1 MIELKLID
9 KSYGNQKIL
18 DKISLNIK
26 KGEFISIVGP
36 SGAGKTTLLNI
47 IGTIEDFDKSEKS
60 KFLINSQD
68 ITKLND
74 KNLSKF
80 RNNNIGFV
88 FQFHQLLPELTV
100 EENILLPTMIKG
112 DDKDSS
118 DKYFIELISILGIDG
133 ILNKYPNS
141 ISGGERQRAA
151 VARAMINKPSI
162 LLADEPTGNLDPE
175 NTDRSLELLRSLC
188 EEWGSALV
196 LVSHDPRVI
205 AQFEKQIDWEEI
217 NQVKRTGSDMNS
229 FLEKV
234 EEV

>member
-1 MIELKLID
+1 MIELQLID
-9 KSYGNQKIL
+9 KFYGNQKIL

-68 ITKLND
+68 ITKLSD

-80 RNNNIGFV
+80 RNDNIGFV

-118 DKYFIELISILGIDG
+118 DKYFIELISTLGIDG

-162 LLADEPTGNLDPE
+162 LLADEPTGNLDSKNE
-175 NTDRSLELLRSLC
+175 EEIISLFKKMNKDL
-188 EEWGSALV
+188 GVTIV
-196 LVSHDPRVI
+196 LVTHNHNFSKLADKC
-205 AQFEKQIDWEEI
+205 FTLKDGKW
-217 NQVKRTGSDMNS
+217 S
-229 FLEKV
+229 
-234 EEV
+234 

>member
-68 ITKLND
+68 LTKLSD
-74 KNLSKF
+74 KDLSKF
-80 RNNNIGFV
+80 RNENIGFV

-112 DDKDSS
+112 DEKDSS

-162 LLADEPTGNLDPE
+162 LLADEPTGNLDSKNE
-175 NTDRSLELLRSLC
+175 
-188 EEWGSALV
+188 
-196 LVSHDPRVI
+196 
-205 AQFEKQIDWEEI
+205 EEI
-217 NQVKRTGSDMNS
+217 ISLFK
-229 FLEKV
+229 KV
-234 EEV
+234 NKDLGVTIILVTHNDNFSKLADKCFTLRDGKWF

>member
-1 MIELKLID
+1 MIVLKLID

-26 KGEFISIVGP
+26 KGEFISIVGH

-162 LLADEPTGNLDPE
+162 LLADEPTGNLDSKNE
-175 NTDRSLELLRSLC
+175 EEIISLFKKMNKDL
-188 EEWGSALV
+188 GVTIV
-196 LVSHDPRVI
+196 LVTHNHNFSKLADKC
-205 AQFEKQIDWEEI
+205 FTLKDGKW
-217 NQVKRTGSDMNS
+217 S
-229 FLEKV
+229 
-234 EEV
+234 

>member
-9 KSYGNQKIL
+9 KSFGNQKIL

-68 ITKLND
+68 ITKLSD

-80 RNNNIGFV
+80 RNDNIGFV

-100 EENILLPTMIKG
+100 KENILLPAMIKG
-112 DDKDSS
+112 DNKDSS
-118 DKYFIELISILGIDG
+118 DKYFIELITILGIDG

-162 LLADEPTGNLDPE
+162 LLADEPTGNLDSKNE
-175 NTDRSLELLRSLC
+175 EEIISLFKKMNKDL
-188 EEWGSALV
+188 GVTIV
-196 LVSHDPRVI
+196 LVTHNLNFSKLADKC
-205 AQFEKQIDWEEI
+205 FTLKDGKWS
-217 NQVKRTGSDMNS
+217 K
-229 FLEKV
+229 
-234 EEV
+234 

>member
-68 ITKLND
+68 ITKLSD
-74 KNLSKF
+74 KDLSKF
-80 RNNNIGFV
+80 RNDNIGFV

-162 LLADEPTGNLDPE
+162 LLADEPTGNLDSKNE
-175 NTDRSLELLRSLC
+175 EEIISLFKKVNKDL
-188 EEWGSALV
+188 GVTIV
-196 LVSHDPRVI
+196 LVTHNHNFSKLADKC
-205 AQFEKQIDWEEI
+205 FTLKDGKW
-217 NQVKRTGSDMNS
+217 S
-229 FLEKV
+229 
-234 EEV
+234 

>member
-68 ITKLND
+68 ITKLSD
-74 KNLSKF
+74 KDLSKF
-80 RNNNIGFV
+80 RNDNIGFV

-112 DDKDSS
+112 DEKDSS
-118 DKYFIELISILGIDG
+118 DKYFIELISILGIDN

-151 VARAMINKPSI
+151 VARAIINKPSI
-162 LLADEPTGNLDPE
+162 LLADEPTGNLDSKNE
-175 NTDRSLELLRSLC
+175 EEIISLFKKVNKDL
-188 EEWGSALV
+188 GVTIV
-196 LVSHDPRVI
+196 LVTHNHNFSKLADKC
-205 AQFEKQIDWEEI
+205 FTLKDGKW
-217 NQVKRTGSDMNS
+217 S
-229 FLEKV
+229 
-234 EEV
+234 

>member
-1 MIELKLID
+1 MIELKLVS
-9 KSYGNQKIL
+9 KSFGNQKIL
-18 DKISLNIK
+18 DEISLNIK

-60 KFLINSQD
+60 KFLINSHD
-68 ITKLND
+68 ITKLSD
-74 KNLSKF
+74 KDLSKF
-80 RNNNIGFV
+80 RNDNIGFV

-112 DDKDSS
+112 DEKDSS
-118 DKYFIELISILGIDG
+118 DKYFIELISILGIDN

-162 LLADEPTGNLDPE
+162 LLADEPTGNLDSKNE
-175 NTDRSLELLRSLC
+175 EEIISLFKKVNKDL
-188 EEWGSALV
+188 GVTIV
-196 LVSHDPRVI
+196 LVTHNHNFSKLADKCFTLRDGKW
-205 AQFEKQIDWEEI
+205 F
-217 NQVKRTGSDMNS
+217 
-229 FLEKV
+229 
-234 EEV
+234 

>member
-60 KFLINSQD
+60 KFLINSHD
-68 ITKLND
+68 ITKLSD
-74 KNLSKF
+74 KDLSKF
-80 RNNNIGFV
+80 RNDNIGFV

-112 DDKDSS
+112 DEKDSS

-162 LLADEPTGNLDPE
+162 LLADEPTGNLDSKNE
-175 NTDRSLELLRSLC
+175 
-188 EEWGSALV
+188 
-196 LVSHDPRVI
+196 
-205 AQFEKQIDWEEI
+205 EEI
-217 NQVKRTGSDMNS
+217 ISLFK
-229 FLEKV
+229 KV
-234 EEV
+234 NKDLGVTIILVTHNDNFSKLADKCFTLRDGKWF

>member
-60 KFLINSQD
+60 KFLINSHD
-68 ITKLND
+68 ITKLSD
-74 KNLSKF
+74 KDLSKF
-80 RNNNIGFV
+80 RNDNIGFV

-100 EENILLPTMIKG
+100 KENILLPTMIKG
-112 DDKDSS
+112 DEKDSS
-118 DKYFIELISILGIDG
+118 DKYFIELISILGIDS

-162 LLADEPTGNLDPE
+162 LLADEPTGNLDSKNE
-175 NTDRSLELLRSLC
+175 
-188 EEWGSALV
+188 
-196 LVSHDPRVI
+196 
-205 AQFEKQIDWEEI
+205 EEI
-217 NQVKRTGSDMNS
+217 ISLFK
-229 FLEKV
+229 KV
-234 EEV
+234 NKDLGVTIILVTHNDNFSKLADKCFTLRDGKWF

>member
-60 KFLINSQD
+60 KFLINSHD
-68 ITKLND
+68 ITKLSD
-74 KNLSKF
+74 KDLSKF
-80 RNNNIGFV
+80 RNDNIGFV

-151 VARAMINKPSI
+151 VARAIINKPSI
-162 LLADEPTGNLDPE
+162 LLADEPTGNLDSKNE
-175 NTDRSLELLRSLC
+175 EEIISLFKKVNKDL
-188 EEWGSALV
+188 GVTIV
-196 LVSHDPRVI
+196 LVTHNLNFSKLADKC
-205 AQFEKQIDWEEI
+205 FTLKDGKWSE
-217 NQVKRTGSDMNS
+217 
-229 FLEKV
+229 
-234 EEV
+234 

>member
-60 KFLINSQD
+60 KFLINSMD
-68 ITKLND
+68 LTKLND
-74 KNLSKF
+74 KNLSEF
-80 RNNNIGFV
+80 RNDNIGFV

-112 DDKDSS
+112 DYKDSYN
-118 DKYFIELISILGIDG
+118 KYFNELILTLGIDG

-162 LLADEPTGNLDPE
+162 LLADEPTGNLDSKNE
-175 NTDRSLELLRSLC
+175 EEIISLFKKMNKDL
-188 EEWGSALV
+188 GVTIV
-196 LVSHDPRVI
+196 LVTHNHNFSKLANKCFTLKDG
-205 AQFEKQIDWEEI
+205 KWS
-217 NQVKRTGSDMNS
+217 K
-229 FLEKV
+229 
-234 EEV
+234 

>member
-1 MIELKLID
+1 MIELKLIN

-68 ITKLND
+68 ITKLSD

-80 RNNNIGFV
+80 RNDNIGFV

-112 DDKDSS
+112 DEKDSS
-118 DKYFIELISILGIDG
+118 DNYFIELISILGIDS

-151 VARAMINKPSI
+151 VARAMINKPGI
-162 LLADEPTGNLDPE
+162 LLADEPTGNLDSKNE
-175 NTDRSLELLRSLC
+175 EEIISLFKKVNKDL
-188 EEWGSALV
+188 GVTIV
-196 LVSHDPRVI
+196 LVTHNHNFSKLADKCFSLRDGKW
-205 AQFEKQIDWEEI
+205 F
-217 NQVKRTGSDMNS
+217 
-229 FLEKV
+229 
-234 EEV
+234 

>member
-1 MIELKLID
+1 MIELKLIN

-68 ITKLND
+68 VTKLSD

-80 RNNNIGFV
+80 RNDNIGFV

-112 DDKDSS
+112 DEKDSS
-118 DKYFIELISILGIDG
+118 DKYFIELISILGIDS

-151 VARAMINKPSI
+151 VARAMINKPGI
-162 LLADEPTGNLDPE
+162 LLADEPTGNLDSKNE
-175 NTDRSLELLRSLC
+175 EEIISLFKKVNKDL
-188 EEWGSALV
+188 GVTIV
-196 LVSHDPRVI
+196 LVTHNHNFSKLADKCFSLRDG
-205 AQFEKQIDWEEI
+205 KW
-217 NQVKRTGSDMNS
+217 
-229 FLEKV
+229 FL
-234 EEV
+234 

>member
-60 KFLINSQD
+60 KFLINSHD
-68 ITKLND
+68 ITKLSD
-74 KNLSKF
+74 KDLSKF
-80 RNNNIGFV
+80 RNDNIGFV

-112 DDKDSS
+112 DEKDSS
-118 DKYFIELISILGIDG
+118 DKYFIELISILGIDS

-162 LLADEPTGNLDPE
+162 LLADEPTGNLDSKNE
-175 NTDRSLELLRSLC
+175 EEIISLFKKVNKDL
-188 EEWGSALV
+188 GVTIV
-196 LVSHDPRVI
+196 LVTHNHNFSKLADKC
-205 AQFEKQIDWEEI
+205 FSLKDGKW
-217 NQVKRTGSDMNS
+217 
-229 FLEKV
+229 F
-234 EEV
+234 

>member
-60 KFLINSQD
+60 KFLINSHD
-68 ITKLND
+68 ITKLSD
-74 KNLSKF
+74 KDLSKF
-80 RNNNIGFV
+80 RNDNIGFV

-112 DDKDSS
+112 DEKDSS

-162 LLADEPTGNLDPE
+162 LLADEPTGNLDSKNE
-175 NTDRSLELLRSLC
+175 EEIISLFKKVNKDL
-188 EEWGSALV
+188 GVTIV
-196 LVSHDPRVI
+196 LVTHNLNFSKLADKC
-205 AQFEKQIDWEEI
+205 FTLKDGKWSE
-217 NQVKRTGSDMNS
+217 
-229 FLEKV
+229 
-234 EEV
+234 

>member
-68 ITKLND
+68 ITKLSD
-74 KNLSKF
+74 KDLSKF
-80 RNNNIGFV
+80 RNDNIGFV

-112 DDKDSS
+112 DEKDSS
-118 DKYFIELISILGIDG
+118 DKYFVELISILGIDG

-162 LLADEPTGNLDPE
+162 LLADEPTGNLDSKNE
-175 NTDRSLELLRSLC
+175 EEIISLFKKVNKDL
-188 EEWGSALV
+188 GVTIV
-196 LVSHDPRVI
+196 LVTHNLNFSKLADKC
-205 AQFEKQIDWEEI
+205 FTLKDGKWSE
-217 NQVKRTGSDMNS
+217 
-229 FLEKV
+229 
-234 EEV
+234 

>member
-1 MIELKLID
+1 MIELKFID

-26 KGEFISIVGP
+26 KGEFISIVGS

-68 ITKLND
+68 LTILSD
-74 KNLSKF
+74 KDLSKF
-80 RNNNIGFV
+80 RNDNIGFV
-88 FQFHQLLPELTV
+88 FQFHQLLPELTI

-112 DDKDSS
+112 DAKDSS
-118 DKYFIELISILGIDG
+118 DKYFIELISTLGIDS

-162 LLADEPTGNLDPE
+162 LLADEPTGNLDSKNE
-175 NTDRSLELLRSLC
+175 NEIISLFKKINKDL
-188 EEWGSALV
+188 GVTIV
-196 LVSHDPRVI
+196 LVTHNLNFSKLADKCFTLRDG
-205 AQFEKQIDWEEI
+205 KWY
-217 NQVKRTGSDMNS
+217 
-229 FLEKV
+229 
-234 EEV
+234 

>member
-68 ITKLND
+68 ITKLSD
-74 KNLSKF
+74 KDLSKF
-80 RNNNIGFV
+80 RNDNIGFV

-162 LLADEPTGNLDPE
+162 LLADEPTGNLDSKNE
-175 NTDRSLELLRSLC
+175 
-188 EEWGSALV
+188 
-196 LVSHDPRVI
+196 
-205 AQFEKQIDWEEI
+205 EEI
-217 NQVKRTGSDMNS
+217 ISLFK
-229 FLEKV
+229 KV
-234 EEV
+234 NKDLGVTIILVTHNDNFSKLADKCFTLRDGKWF

>member
-1 MIELKLID
+1 MIELKSVS
-9 KSYGNQKIL
+9 KSFGNQKIL
-18 DKISLNIK
+18 DEISLNIK

-60 KFLINSQD
+60 KFLINSHD
-68 ITKLND
+68 ITKLSD
-74 KNLSKF
+74 KDLSKF
-80 RNNNIGFV
+80 RNDNIGFV

-162 LLADEPTGNLDPE
+162 LLADEPTGNLDSKNE
-175 NTDRSLELLRSLC
+175 EEIISLFKKVNKDL
-188 EEWGSALV
+188 GVTIV
-196 LVSHDPRVI
+196 LVTHNHNFSKLADKCFTLRDGKW
-205 AQFEKQIDWEEI
+205 F
-217 NQVKRTGSDMNS
+217 
-229 FLEKV
+229 
-234 EEV
+234 

>member
-68 ITKLND
+68 ITKLSD

-80 RNNNIGFV
+80 RNDNIGFV

-162 LLADEPTGNLDPE
+162 LLADEPTGNLDSKNE
-175 NTDRSLELLRSLC
+175 EEIISLFKKVNKDL
-188 EEWGSALV
+188 GVTIV
-196 LVSHDPRVI
+196 LVTHNHNFSKLADKCFTLRDGKW
-205 AQFEKQIDWEEI
+205 F
-217 NQVKRTGSDMNS
+217 
-229 FLEKV
+229 
-234 EEV
+234 

>member
-60 KFLINSQD
+60 KFLINSHD
-68 ITKLND
+68 ITKLSD
-74 KNLSKF
+74 KDLSKF
-80 RNNNIGFV
+80 RNDNIGFV

-112 DDKDSS
+112 DKKDSS
-118 DKYFIELISILGIDG
+118 DKYFIELISILGIDN

-162 LLADEPTGNLDPE
+162 LLADEPTGNLDSKNE
-175 NTDRSLELLRSLC
+175 EEIISLFKKVNKDL
-188 EEWGSALV
+188 GVTIV
-196 LVSHDPRVI
+196 LVTHNHNFSKLADKCFTLRDGKW
-205 AQFEKQIDWEEI
+205 F
-217 NQVKRTGSDMNS
+217 
-229 FLEKV
+229 
-234 EEV
+234 

>member
-1 MIELKLID
+1 MIELKFID

-74 KNLSKF
+74 KDLSKF
-80 RNNNIGFV
+80 RNDNIGFV

-112 DDKDSS
+112 DKKDSS

-162 LLADEPTGNLDPE
+162 LLADEPTGNLDSKNE
-175 NTDRSLELLRSLC
+175 EEIISLFKKMNKDL
-188 EEWGSALV
+188 GVTIV
-196 LVSHDPRVI
+196 LVTHNDNFSKLADKC
-205 AQFEKQIDWEEI
+205 FTLKDGKW
-217 NQVKRTGSDMNS
+217 S
-229 FLEKV
+229 
-234 EEV
+234 

>member
-68 ITKLND
+68 ITKLSD
-74 KNLSKF
+74 KDLSKF
-80 RNNNIGFV
+80 RNDNIGFV

-112 DDKDSS
+112 DEKDSS
-118 DKYFIELISILGIDG
+118 DKYFVELISILGIDG

-151 VARAMINKPSI
+151 VARAIINKPSI
-162 LLADEPTGNLDPE
+162 LLADEPTGNLDSKNE
-175 NTDRSLELLRSLC
+175 EEIISLFKKVNKDL
-188 EEWGSALV
+188 GVTIV
-196 LVSHDPRVI
+196 LVTHNHNFSKLADKCFTLRDGKW
-205 AQFEKQIDWEEI
+205 AK
-217 NQVKRTGSDMNS
+217 
-229 FLEKV
+229 
-234 EEV
+234 

>member
-68 ITKLND
+68 LTKLSD
-74 KNLSKF
+74 KDLSKF
-80 RNNNIGFV
+80 RNDNIGFV

-112 DDKDSS
+112 DEKDSS

-162 LLADEPTGNLDPE
+162 LLADEPTGNLDSKNE
-175 NTDRSLELLRSLC
+175 EEIISLFKKMNKDL
-188 EEWGSALV
+188 GVTIV
-196 LVSHDPRVI
+196 LVTHNHNFSKLADKCFTLRDGKW
-205 AQFEKQIDWEEI
+205 F
-217 NQVKRTGSDMNS
+217 
-229 FLEKV
+229 
-234 EEV
+234 

>member
-1 MIELKLID
+1 MIELKFID

-68 ITKLND
+68 ITKLSD

-80 RNNNIGFV
+80 RNDNIGFV

-112 DDKDSS
+112 DEKDSS
-118 DKYFIELISILGIDG
+118 DKYFIELISILGIDS

-162 LLADEPTGNLDPE
+162 LLADEPTGNLDPLVAEKILKLLLDINKSGTSVIMTTHNYNLIRKYKKRILKCE
-175 NTDRSLELLRSLC
+175 NGYLKEAT
-188 EEWGSALV
+188 
-196 LVSHDPRVI
+196 I
-205 AQFEKQIDWEEI
+205 
-217 NQVKRTGSDMNS
+217 
-229 FLEKV
+229 
-234 EEV
+234 

>member
-68 ITKLND
+68 LTKLSD
-74 KNLSKF
+74 KDLSKF
-80 RNNNIGFV
+80 RNENIGFV

-112 DDKDSS
+112 DEKDSS
-118 DKYFIELISILGIDG
+118 DKYFIELVSILGIDG

-162 LLADEPTGNLDPE
+162 LLADEPTGNLDSKNE
-175 NTDRSLELLRSLC
+175 EEIISLFKKMNKDL
-188 EEWGSALV
+188 GVTIV
-196 LVSHDPRVI
+196 LVTHNHNFSKLADKC
-205 AQFEKQIDWEEI
+205 FTLKDGKWS
-217 NQVKRTGSDMNS
+217 K
-229 FLEKV
+229 
-234 EEV
+234 

>member
-1 MIELKLID
+1 MIELKSVS
-9 KSYGNQKIL
+9 KSFGNQKIL
-18 DKISLNIK
+18 DEISLNIK

-68 ITKLND
+68 LTKLSD
-74 KNLSKF
+74 KDLSKF
-80 RNNNIGFV
+80 RNENIGFV

-112 DDKDSS
+112 DEKDSS

-162 LLADEPTGNLDPE
+162 LLADEPTGNLDSKNE
-175 NTDRSLELLRSLC
+175 EEIISLFKKVNKDL
-188 EEWGSALV
+188 GVTIV
-196 LVSHDPRVI
+196 LVTHNHNFSKLADKCFTLRDG
-205 AQFEKQIDWEEI
+205 KW
-217 NQVKRTGSDMNS
+217 
-229 FLEKV
+229 FL
-234 EEV
+234 

>member
-74 KNLSKF
+74 KDLSKF
-80 RNNNIGFV
+80 RNDNIGFV

-112 DDKDSS
+112 DEKDSS
-118 DKYFIELISILGIDG
+118 DKYFIELISILGIHS

-162 LLADEPTGNLDPE
+162 LLADEPTGNLDSKNE
-175 NTDRSLELLRSLC
+175 EEIISLFKKVNKDL
-188 EEWGSALV
+188 GVTIV
-196 LVSHDPRVI
+196 LVTHNHNFSKLADKC
-205 AQFEKQIDWEEI
+205 FSLKDGKW
-217 NQVKRTGSDMNS
+217 
-229 FLEKV
+229 F
-234 EEV
+234 

>member
-60 KFLINSQD
+60 KFLINSHD
-68 ITKLND
+68 ITKLSD
-74 KNLSKF
+74 KDLSKF
-80 RNNNIGFV
+80 RNDNIGFV

-162 LLADEPTGNLDPE
+162 LLADEPTGNLDSKNE
-175 NTDRSLELLRSLC
+175 EEIISLFKKVNKDL
-188 EEWGSALV
+188 GVTIV
-196 LVSHDPRVI
+196 LVTHNHNFSKLADKC
-205 AQFEKQIDWEEI
+205 FTLKDGKW
-217 NQVKRTGSDMNS
+217 
-229 FLEKV
+229 F
-234 EEV
+234 

>member
-60 KFLINSQD
+60 KFLINSHD
-68 ITKLND
+68 ITKLSD
-74 KNLSKF
+74 KDLSKF
-80 RNNNIGFV
+80 RNDNIGFV

-112 DDKDSS
+112 DEKDSS
-118 DKYFIELISILGIDG
+118 DKYFIELISILGIDN

-162 LLADEPTGNLDPE
+162 LLADEPTGNLDSKNE
-175 NTDRSLELLRSLC
+175 EEIISLFKKVNKDL
-188 EEWGSALV
+188 GVTIV
-196 LVSHDPRVI
+196 LVTHNHNFSKLADKCFTLRDGKW
-205 AQFEKQIDWEEI
+205 F
-217 NQVKRTGSDMNS
+217 
-229 FLEKV
+229 
-234 EEV
+234 

>member
-47 IGTIEDFDKSEKS
+47 IGTVEDFDKSEKS
-60 KFLINSQD
+60 KFLINSHD
-68 ITKLND
+68 ITKLSD
-74 KNLSKF
+74 KDLSKF
-80 RNNNIGFV
+80 RNDNIGFV

-100 EENILLPTMIKG
+100 EENILLPTMING
-112 DDKDSS
+112 DIKDSS

-162 LLADEPTGNLDPE
+162 LLADEPTGNLDSKNE
-175 NTDRSLELLRSLC
+175 EEIISLFKKVNKDL
-188 EEWGSALV
+188 GVTIV
-196 LVSHDPRVI
+196 LVTHNLNFSKLADKC
-205 AQFEKQIDWEEI
+205 FTLKDGKWS
-217 NQVKRTGSDMNS
+217 K
-229 FLEKV
+229 
-234 EEV
+234 

>member
-1 MIELKLID
+1 MIELKLIE

-47 IGTIEDFDKSEKS
+47 IGTIEDFDKSKKS

-68 ITKLND
+68 ITKLSD

-80 RNNNIGFV
+80 RNDNIGFV

-118 DKYFIELISILGIDG
+118 DKYFIELITILGIDS

-162 LLADEPTGNLDPE
+162 LLADEPTGNLDSKNE
-175 NTDRSLELLRSLC
+175 EEIISLFKKMNKDL
-188 EEWGSALV
+188 GVTIV
-196 LVSHDPRVI
+196 LVTHNHNFSKLADKC
-205 AQFEKQIDWEEI
+205 FTLKDGKW
-217 NQVKRTGSDMNS
+217 S
-229 FLEKV
+229 
-234 EEV
+234 

>member
-1 MIELKLID
+1 MIELKSVS
-9 KSYGNQKIL
+9 KSFGNQKIL
-18 DKISLNIK
+18 DEISLNIK

-60 KFLINSQD
+60 KFLINSHD
-68 ITKLND
+68 ITKLSD
-74 KNLSKF
+74 KDLSKF
-80 RNNNIGFV
+80 RNDNIGFV

-112 DDKDSS
+112 DEKDSS
-118 DKYFIELISILGIDG
+118 DKYFIELISILGIDS

-162 LLADEPTGNLDPE
+162 LLADEPTGNLDSKNE
-175 NTDRSLELLRSLC
+175 EEIISLFKKVNKDL
-188 EEWGSALV
+188 GVTIV
-196 LVSHDPRVI
+196 LVTHNHNFSKLADKCFTLRDGKW
-205 AQFEKQIDWEEI
+205 F
-217 NQVKRTGSDMNS
+217 
-229 FLEKV
+229 
-234 EEV
+234 

>member
-1 MIELKLID
+1 MIELKFID

-80 RNNNIGFV
+80 RNDNIGFV

-162 LLADEPTGNLDPE
+162 LLADEPTGNLDSKNE
-175 NTDRSLELLRSLC
+175 EEIISLFKKMNKDL
-188 EEWGSALV
+188 GVTIV
-196 LVSHDPRVI
+196 LVTHNHNFSKLADKC
-205 AQFEKQIDWEEI
+205 FTLKDGKW
-217 NQVKRTGSDMNS
+217 S
-229 FLEKV
+229 
-234 EEV
+234 

>member
-162 LLADEPTGNLDPE
+162 LLADEPTGNLDSKNE
-175 NTDRSLELLRSLC
+175 EEIISLFKKMNKDL
-188 EEWGSALV
+188 GVTIV
-196 LVSHDPRVI
+196 LVTHNHNFSKLADKC
-205 AQFEKQIDWEEI
+205 FTLKDGKW
-217 NQVKRTGSDMNS
+217 S
-229 FLEKV
+229 
-234 EEV
+234 

>member
-68 ITKLND
+68 ITKLSD
-74 KNLSKF
+74 KDLSKF
-80 RNNNIGFV
+80 RNDNIGFV

-112 DDKDSS
+112 DEKDSS
-118 DKYFIELISILGIDG
+118 DEYFIELISILGIDS

-162 LLADEPTGNLDPE
+162 LLADEPTGNLDSKNE
-175 NTDRSLELLRSLC
+175 EEIISLFKKVNKDL
-188 EEWGSALV
+188 GVTIV
-196 LVSHDPRVI
+196 LVTHNHNFSKLADKCFTLRDGKW
-205 AQFEKQIDWEEI
+205 F
-217 NQVKRTGSDMNS
+217 
-229 FLEKV
+229 
-234 EEV
+234 

>member
-1 MIELKLID
+1 MIKLKSVS
-9 KSYGNQKIL
+9 KSFGNQKIL
-18 DKISLNIK
+18 DEISLNIN

-60 KFLINSQD
+60 KFLINSHD
-68 ITKLND
+68 ITKLSD
-74 KNLSKF
+74 KDLSKF
-80 RNNNIGFV
+80 RNDNIGFV

-112 DDKDSS
+112 DEKDSS
-118 DKYFIELISILGIDG
+118 DKYFIELISILGIDN

-162 LLADEPTGNLDPE
+162 LLADEPTGNLDSKNE
-175 NTDRSLELLRSLC
+175 EEIISLFKKVNKDL
-188 EEWGSALV
+188 GVTIV
-196 LVSHDPRVI
+196 LVTHNHNFSKLADKCFTLRDGKW
-205 AQFEKQIDWEEI
+205 F
-217 NQVKRTGSDMNS
+217 
-229 FLEKV
+229 
-234 EEV
+234 